1 MNPSRVMSRRA
12 QLLALLTLAFLSVTA
27 LWGQQRPQRPR
38 LVVVLAIDQ
47 MRYDYLTRFA
57 PLYTGGIKRLLDGGA
72 VFSNAN
78 YRHSAT
84 ETGPGHA
91 VILSGRHPSHS
102 GMVANDWWD
111 AQQKKVIN
119 VVDDPRQEPLGGDGH
134 KASPANF
141 IGLALGDVL
150 KEESPQS
157 RVVGVSGKDR
167 SAILM
172 AGRRGDAAYWYET
185 AGGKFITST
194 YYMREAPAWLKTWN
208 DRKLP
213 DGYAGKMWNRLL
225 PDVALYE
232 KHAGPDAIEGEWDRE
247 DIVFPHAIRGRPPD
261 SLFYDD
267 FRRTPHFDEVTLSI
281 ALEAMSA
288 HALGTDE
295 YTDILAIGFAAT
307 DIVGHTYGPDSQE
320 VMDQMLRLDG
330 MLETLFREIDQK
342 VGLSHTVV
350 VLSADHGSLPLVE
363 NLQSK
368 GIAARRAAPSVLRDA
383 VENAFKNRFP
393 GVGGLI
399 AYFSGDI
406 YLDEE
411 VIARNN
417 LSRTDVEATAIRA
430 LLSTGLVERV
440 YTHFDLAARR
450 DARDTYRTL
459 FQNAF
464 FPARSPHLNV
474 LLKKYV
480 YLSSRPGGTGHGTA
494 HDYDRH
500 IPIMFMGSGI
510 KPGTYAEPAGPEDI
524 APSLAHLL
532 GLTYPREP
540 ESRLLTEMFAGGSR

>member
-1 MNPSRVMSRRA
+1 
-12 QLLALLTLAFLSVTA
+12 
-27 LWGQQRPQRPR
+27 

-330 MLETLFREIDQK
+330 LLEMLFREIDRK
-342 VGLSHTVV
+342 VGLGHTVV

-363 NLQSK
+363 NLERK
-368 GIAARRAAPSVLRDA
+368 GMAARRAAPAELRAA
-383 VENAFKNRFP
+383 VEEAFKGRFP

-399 AYFSGDI
+399 ASFSGDI
-406 YLDEE
+406 YLNED

-417 LSRTDVEATAIRA
+417 LSRADVEATAIRA

-440 YTHFDLAARR
+440 YTHFDLAGPR
-450 DARDTYRTL
+450 DARDAYRTL

-464 FPARSPHLNV
+464 FPLRSPHLNV

-480 YLSSRPGGTGHGTA
+480 YLSGRPGGTGHGTA

-510 KPGTYAEPAGPEDI
+510 KPGTYAEACGPEDI
-524 APSLAHLL
+524 APSLARLL
-532 GLTYPREP
+532 GLTYPREA